1 MLNYIGNY
9 FQLEEKNY
17 TIKSCG
23 KDEISLE
30 LTLLI
35 ILKITLT
42 QRKINKKLI
51 KFLNFYPTVFSSRFS
66 FI

>member
-35 ILKITLT
+35 ILKIILT
-42 QRKINKKLI
+42 
-51 KFLNFYPTVFSSRFS
+51 
-66 FI
+66 

>member
-9 FQLEEKNY
+9 FQLKEKNY
-17 TIKSCG
+17 TIKSRG

-35 ILKITLT
+35 I
-42 QRKINKKLI
+42 
-51 KFLNFYPTVFSSRFS
+51 
-66 FI
+66 